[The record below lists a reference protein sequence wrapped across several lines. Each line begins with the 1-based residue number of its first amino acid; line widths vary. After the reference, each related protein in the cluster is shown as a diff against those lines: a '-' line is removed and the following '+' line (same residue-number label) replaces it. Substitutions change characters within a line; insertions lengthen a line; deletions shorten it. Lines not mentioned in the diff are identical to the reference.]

1 MVRSMWTGKAL
12 IRPGWAVFHGTAGD
26 HARHRHHA
34 VQVAIGLRGPIELW
48 AESPGALLA
57 PGVAIAA
64 DCSHQIVSGPD
75 PVLLLYLERE
85 SAPGR
90 ALDNWCARSAK
101 PLSQVQSRE
110 LSSLLSNPVEI
121 GPQVIAQVLTAIL
134 GSTPTKTHEAFS
146 DERIARSLAALP
158 RPLPESVTGA
168 TLAKHFGL
176 SSSRYGHLFRAH
188 TGMPLRPYLRWL
200 RLQQALTEVARG
212 ANLTEA
218 AYAAG
223 FADSAHLSRS
233 FRKTFGIRPSVL
245 LQPALSLKADT
256 G

>member
-1 MVRSMWTGKAL
+1 MAHSMWTGKAF
-12 IRPGWAVFHGTAGD
+12 IRPGYAVFHGTAGD

-34 VQVAIGLRGPIELW
+34 VQVVIGLHGPVELW
-48 AESPGALLA
+48 AESPGALLV
-57 PGVAIAA
+57 PGAVIAA
-64 DCSHQIVSGPD
+64 DCPHQIASGPN

-85 SAPGR
+85 SALGR
-90 ALDNWCARSAK
+90 VLDNWCARSAK
-101 PLSQVQSRE
+101 PLSQDQSRK
-110 LSSLLSNPVEI
+110 LTSLLNNPVEI
-121 GPQVIAQVLTAIL
+121 GPQVIGQVLTAIM

-146 DERIARSLAALP
+146 DERIARSLATLP
-158 RPLPESVTGA
+158 HPLPESVTVA
-168 TLAKHFGL
+168 NLAKHVGL
-176 SSSRYGHLFRAH
+176 SSSRYAHLFRAH

-200 RLQQALTEVARG
+200 RLQQALAEVAGG

-233 FRKTFGIRPSVL
+233 FRRTFGIRPNIL
-245 LQPALSLKADT
+245 LHPALSLKVGT